1 MEGDN
6 EMKLTKQW
14 IWSMA
19 SALVLAG
26 WPAVP
31 AMGQAPAARQIAV
44 SGEGQVSVKPD
55 VARTSLGVR
64 SSAPTVA
71 EAMGRNRAAMHKV
84 LAVLRD
90 LGIEERDIRTTHFA
104 LNYDPPQPREK
115 GGEEEGK
122 YWVDNMVLVT
132 IRDLERVDAVLEQ
145 ATQVGADQI
154 WGLHFAVDRPDSAAA
169 EARKLAAEQ
178 ARAKAEQLAQLHG
191 ARLGPVIN
199 ISEMEDR
206 GGGPM
211 LMKAAM
217 RDEGMTSAG
226 ELSFGIRLQVVYGIE

>member
-1 MEGDN
+1 
-6 EMKLTKQW
+6 MKLRMQL
-14 IWSMA
+14 IWSMVA
-19 SALVLAG
+19 ALALVGGPVTPALAEM
-26 WPAVP
+26 PLV
-31 AMGQAPAARQIAV
+31 RQIAV

-64 SSAPTVA
+64 SNAPTVA
-71 EAMGRNRAAMHKV
+71 EAMMKNRAAMQEV
-84 LAVLRD
+84 LAALRG
-90 LGIEERDIRTTHFA
+90 LGIDERDIRTTHFT
-104 LNYDPPQPREK
+104 LNYDPPHPREK

-154 WGLHFAVDRPDSAAA
+154 WGLHFAVDQPDSAAA
-169 EARKLAAEQ
+169 AARKLAAAQ
-178 ARAKAEQLAQLHG
+178 ALAKAEQLAKLHG
-191 ARLGPVIN
+191 ARLGPVISV
-199 ISEMEDR
+199 SEMEDQ

-226 ELSFGIRLQVVYGIE
+226 DLSFGVRLQVVYGIESSHPE

>member
-1 MEGDN
+1 MR
-6 EMKLTKQW
+6 LTKGW

-19 SALVLAG
+19 GALALVGWLA
-26 WPAVP
+26 AP
-31 AMGQAPAARQIAV
+31 AMAQAPAARQIAV

-71 EAMGRNRAAMHKV
+71 EAMRQNRTAMQKV
-84 LAVLRD
+84 LQTLRG
-90 LGIEERDIRTTHFA
+90 LGIEERDIRTTQFS
-104 LNYDPPQPREK
+104 LNYDPPHPREK

-122 YWVDNMVLVT
+122 YWVENMALVT

-145 ATQVGADQI
+145 ATQAGADQI
-154 WGLHFAVDRPDSAAA
+154 WGLHFAVDQPDSAAG
-169 EARKLAAEQ
+169 EARKLAVAQ
-178 ARAKAEQLAQLHG
+178 AHTKADQLAQLHG
-191 ARLGPVIN
+191 VRLGPVIS
-199 ISEMEDR
+199 ISEMEDN

-217 RDEGMTSAG
+217 QDGGMTSAG
-226 ELSFGIRLQVVYGIE
+226 DLSFGIHLQVVYGIE